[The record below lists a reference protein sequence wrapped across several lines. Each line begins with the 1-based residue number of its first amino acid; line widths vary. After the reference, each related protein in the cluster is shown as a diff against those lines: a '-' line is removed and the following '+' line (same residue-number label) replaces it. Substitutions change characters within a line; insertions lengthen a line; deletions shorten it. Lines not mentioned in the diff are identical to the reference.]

1 MLQFS
6 VEKENALKTYYE
18 KGLFYQELNMPGAS
32 INAFN
37 KCIEYKEE
45 GNYKAC
51 YELSKVY
58 VKFQDFDA
66 AYDCCAE
73 AIRLNPQYI
82 QAFYYI
88 VHILQMMKFSIN
100 ELKIRIE
107 NFLYLG
113 TLNYSIIAHIFY
125 MEELYET
132 ALEYINKYEEE
143 NMFSDDIE
151 LLKVKCLIRIS
162 KYEECIKFIN
172 TIQEKNLYF
181 FIIMMYKVICFI
193 VINKYESIW
202 NVFNEFNNN
211 RLNNYNKKVL
221 SVYMQFCNLFTG
233 FNNSILCEDEND
245 LDYSSC
251 IFEICDIL
259 LINKENHIFEKTLNL
274 LNLIS
279 DKSVLLQ
286 LGKLYY
292 KHGYIE
298 LAKKEIIRSIK
309 LFELID
315 TEALDILITK
325 HDLTS
330 P

>member
-6 VEKENALKTYYE
+6 DEKEKALKTYYE

-32 INAFN
+32 INAFK
-37 KCIEYKEE
+37 KCIECKEE
-45 GNYKAC
+45 GNYQAC

-58 VKFQDFDA
+58 VKLQDYDA
-66 AYDCCAE
+66 AYDCCTD
-73 AIRLNPQYI
+73 AIRLNPQYM

-88 VHILQMMKFSIN
+88 VHILKLMKFSIN
-100 ELKIRIE
+100 ELKIKIE

-125 MEELYET
+125 MEGLYET

-151 LLKVKCLIRIS
+151 LLNVKCLIRIS

-172 TIQEKNLYF
+172 TIHEKNLYF
-181 FIIMMYKVICFI
+181 FIIMMYKVICF
-193 VINKYESIW
+193 VVTNRYESIW
-202 NVFNEFNNN
+202 NVFDKFNNN
-211 RLNNYNKKVL
+211 RLNIYNQKVL

-245 LDYSSC
+245 LDYTSC

-259 LINKENHIFEKTLNL
+259 LANKEYHIFEKTLNL
-274 LNLIS
+274 LNLIN

-292 KHGYIE
+292 KHGFIE
-298 LAKKEIIRSIK
+298 LAKKEIVRSIK

-315 TEALDILITK
+315 TETLDILT
-325 HDLTS
+325 L
-330 P
+330 